1 MADLSMK
8 TAHLLHEQMR
18 AQIPEFEKTADR
30 CATILAALK
39 KKPETEAL
47 IALKSVSETLL
58 MLCYINLD
66 LMAAYRQ
73 HLSTDCSTHY
83 EDRQAMMKIN
93 VVMSESYKRI
103 YGFKSQIKDS
113 FWVAKI
119 KKVVDFI
126 GKYEAVYQNIE
137 NDLIALGQDKVLDK
151 SMRDLTVHYD
161 SDPMKVYEMLSSMS
175 ADDVTTRCGK
185 FLEVLGK
192 VTAFVTLLLNTLDIE
207 STSV

>member
-1 MADLSMK
+1 MAELTVR

-18 AQIPEFEKTADR
+18 VQIPEFEKTADR
-30 CATILAALK
+30 CATILVALK

-93 VVMSESYKRI
+93 VVMSESYKKM
-103 YGFKSQIKDS
+103 YGFGEKVKES

-119 KKVVDFI
+119 KNAVNFI
-126 GKYEAVYQNIE
+126 GQFEGEYQNIE
-137 NDLIALGQDKVLDK
+137 NDLIALGKDKVLDK
-151 SMRDLTVHYD
+151 PMRDLTVHYD
-161 SDPMKVYEMLSSMS
+161 SDPMKVYEMLSSIS
-175 ADDVTTRCGK
+175 AEEVTIRCGK

-207 STSV
+207 CTSV